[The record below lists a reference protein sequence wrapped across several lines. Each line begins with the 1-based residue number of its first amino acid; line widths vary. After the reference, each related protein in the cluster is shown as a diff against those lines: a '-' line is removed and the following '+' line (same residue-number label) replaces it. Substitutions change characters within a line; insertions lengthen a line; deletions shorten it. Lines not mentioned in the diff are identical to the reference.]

1 MQGNITALYDI
12 GCVVGSIV
20 CYFVGERLGRRTML
34 ISGGGIMIVGAIILA
49 TSETV
54 AQLIV
59 GTESLSKY
67 NLYPGQ
73 QLI

>member
-1 MQGNITALYDI
+1 
-12 GCVVGSIV
+12 
-20 CYFVGERLGRRTML
+20 ML

-59 GTESLSKY
+59 GTESPSKY